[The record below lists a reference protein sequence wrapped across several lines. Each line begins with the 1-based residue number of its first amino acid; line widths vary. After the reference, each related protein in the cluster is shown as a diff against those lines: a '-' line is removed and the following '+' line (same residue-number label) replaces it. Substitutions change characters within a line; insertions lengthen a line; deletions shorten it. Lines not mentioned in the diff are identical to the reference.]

1 MKPCILDITSTTFDS
16 GCFSWL
22 VFLAALSNPRAHLPG
37 QHALKT
43 CVLTKDHKPEDPD
56 ETQLI
61 QSLGK
66 STFIVI
72 ECFCPPVLLLGGC
85 GCNSKHAIQQRKVL

>member
-1 MKPCILDITSTTFDS
+1 MKPCILDITSTTLDS
-16 GCFSWL
+16 GCFLWL
-22 VFLAALSNPRAHLPG
+22 VFLTAVSNPRAHLPG

-56 ETQLI
+56 ETRLI

-66 STFIVI
+66 ST
-72 ECFCPPVLLLGGC
+72 LL
-85 GCNSKHAIQQRKVL
+85 S

>member
-1 MKPCILDITSTTFDS
+1 MKPCILDITSTTLEP

-22 VFLAALSNPRAHLPG
+22 LLTAVSNPRAHLPG

-66 STFIVI
+66 PTFTVI
-72 ECFCPPVLLLGGC
+72 ECFCPPVLLLGEC
-85 GCNSKHAIQQRKVL
+85 GCNSIHVIQQRKVL